1 MRRRKGVTIKLYNTV
16 TRRRETFI
24 SLQEKKVG
32 IYVCGPTVYDFF
44 HIGNA
49 RVFIVFDVIRR
60 YFEHRGYQV
69 TFVQNFTDIEDKMIK
84 RAAEKGI
91 TVPELA
97 EEMIEAYFEDAAF
110 LGVRKA
116 DYHPRAT
123 EFIPEMIVFIEKLL
137 VKKMAYV
144 SGGDVYFS
152 VESFPDY
159 GKLCGQPLEDLL
171 AGARVEVEEEKK
183 HPGDFALWKKQKP
196 GEPAWDSPWGAG
208 RPGWHIECSVMAT
221 KYLGESIDIH
231 GGGPDLIFPHHENEI
246 AQSEGATGKKFSKYW
261 MHVGYLNIDREKMS
275 KSKGNFK
282 TIRELRTNYEPG
294 VIRFFMLSAHYRN
307 PLNFSPAILEQAAQ
321 GLARLHSMIY
331 NLQDMIKKL
340 SKTPS
345 PLEFGQGERGARN
358 KEQGARNE
366 EEERNASLAPSPLM
380 GEGWGRGESE
390 HYLLDLTAKARQRF
404 QTAMDDDFNTADAV
418 AVLFELAR
426 EVNTCL
432 NAAGKRSKET
442 LEKVLSFY
450 RETDEILGFLF
461 PPDKKKDLDAEIEK
475 LISRRNQAR
484 QNKNWAEADA
494 IRDELTSR
502 GIILE
507 DTSHGVRWTWSEK

>member
-1 MRRRKGVTIKLYNTV
+1 MAIKLYNTV

-24 SLQEKKVG
+24 PLQKKKVG

-60 YFEHRGYQV
+60 YFEYRGYQV

-84 RAAEKGI
+84 RAAEKNI
-91 TVPELA
+91 TVFELA

-110 LGVRKA
+110 LGIRKA

-123 EFIPEMIVFIEKLL
+123 EFIPGMISFIERLL
-137 VKKMAYV
+137 AKKMAYV

-152 VESFPDY
+152 VENFPDY
-159 GKLCGQPLEDLL
+159 GQLCGQPLEDLL
-171 AGARVEVEEEKK
+171 AGARVEIEEEKK

-208 RPGWHIECSVMAT
+208 RPGWHIECSVMAM

-231 GGGPDLIFPHHENEI
+231 GGGPDLIFPHHENER
-246 AQSEGATGKKFSKYW
+246 AQSEGVTGKKFAKYW
-261 MHVGYLNIDREKMS
+261 LHVGYLNIDREKMS

-282 TIRELRTNYEPG
+282 TIRELRAIYKPE

-321 GLARLHSMIY
+321 GLARFHSMIY

-340 SKTPS
+340 SKT
-345 PLEFGQGERGARN
+345 EGE
-358 KEQGARNE
+358 
-366 EEERNASLAPSPLM
+366 P
-380 GEGWGRGESE
+380 E
-390 HYLLDLTAKARQRF
+390 HYLSDLTVKARQKF

-426 EVNTCL
+426 EVNICL
-432 NAAGKRSKET
+432 NTAGNQNKEV

-450 RETDEILGFLF
+450 QEIDKILGFLF
-461 PPDKKKDLDAEIEK
+461 PSDKKKDLDAEIEK
-475 LISRRNQAR
+475 LISRRSQAR
-484 QNKNWAEADA
+484 KDKNWAEADA

-507 DTSHGVRWTWSEK
+507 DTPHGVRWHFGG